1 MALGDS
7 AFGVHGT
14 FGVAAGSKL
23 LSGACCPTMD
33 LVAILS
39 GNRLCLWRMQGGSV
53 WAADVDNVI
62 DIEWSPDGRVILCI
76 HQPPRATLRSVHDGK
91 QLGQLLLPNTI
102 TRITGVWWVEPDE
115 QPPTDEL
122 GDLMK
127 RGPNI
132 PGSAHSLLARLPLL
146 EPYKDPL
153 PAKPNPLGAP
163 MTFGLPDP
171 KPAQDWRIPSPVVQ
185 SIQSL
190 PPSPIA
196 ASLAP
201 ADRAPTR
208 NKPTSSTT
216 KDEQADPNRGT
227 LVVIADSNGL
237 VHLFLD
243 GSYAV
248 GEVRVY
254 PSPTAVRMSG
264 LSKRGSITSFGVYG
278 SGLTSGTT
286 RSTSLTPTLVHVP
299 LATSP
304 ETHKVARA
312 SSTLKALLEYIHLGV
327 EELEVIWCGRSKDG
341 RGGVKDVGSFWA
353 KIILEKERAH
363 AGRVTLGPIAQLTLL
378 LLTGRATDSLQD
390 FLGGGGKLTDR
401 SINHWE
407 QMVSHALIRMRD
419 YASQRIAPA
428 AERMVIVL
436 EEIRGWAAWPDRYA
450 QFRFSQEAIER
461 CLGRAHR
468 LVAYVQWLAIE
479 SNAELAR
486 FVEFIKFMRSEIQ
499 KAIEPDLNVRSP
511 GQTQAQYDTMEAM
524 AYIEQGLV
532 ESSLT
537 AWFTGPGPQTYPGEL
552 SHATPSTMRE
562 AVEQARRALD
572 GKDDAT
578 VRKGKEPAQ
587 VQGGRSLL
595 AEYPERNVSVMADEL
610 AKGCAEV
617 LAVAA
622 GATARGAQVD
632 GIPTWAGDEHPS
644 FERETPDEQR
654 ELVRECTW
662 PSQETIPRPETYVI
676 TRVKRDPGREYC
688 AFSGVE
694 LILCLIRIRPE
705 HEAEVKERASITID
719 CEVNGVGA
727 EILDMAFFDDNQ
739 LLVILRTRGR
749 AHIGMIYYRELGWIG
764 DVRGSQEVVS
774 REELI
779 ELVMRHHENNRMAM
793 AQLEQTVAFSREL
806 QGCGTGPA
814 QLAVNGRRGRRTAC
828 VLDSGGVVE
837 VLDMELESGEEEA
850 ESESENGGLAAVSTL
865 G

>member
-1 MALGDS
+1 ME
-7 AFGVHGT
+7 
-14 FGVAAGSKL
+14 
-23 LSGACCPTMD
+23 PR
-33 LVAILS
+33 
-39 GNRLCLWRMQGGSV
+39 RL
-53 WAADVDNVI
+53 
-62 DIEWSPDGRVILCI
+62 ILCI

-91 QLGQLLLPNTI
+91 QVGELLLPNTV
-102 TRITGVWWVEPDE
+102 TRITGAWWIEPDE
-115 QPPTDEL
+115 QPPMDEL

-127 RGPNI
+127 RGPNT

-171 KPAQDWRIPSPVVQ
+171 KPTQDWRIPSPVVQ
-185 SIQSL
+185 NIQSL
-190 PPSPIA
+190 PPLPIA

-201 ADRAPTR
+201 ADRVPTR
-208 NKPTSSTT
+208 NKPSSTT
-216 KDEQADPNRGT
+216 KDEQVDPNRGT

-237 VHLFLD
+237 VHIFLD

-254 PSPTAVRMSG
+254 PSSTTVRMSG

-278 SGLTSGTT
+278 SRLTSGMTP
-286 RSTSLTPTLVHVP
+286 STSLTPTLVHVP
-299 LATSP
+299 LATTP
-304 ETHKVARA
+304 ETLKVARA
-312 SSTLKALLEYIHLGV
+312 SSTVKALLEYIHLGI
-327 EELEVIWCGRSKDG
+327 EELEVIWCGRPKDG

-353 KIILEKERAH
+353 QIILEKERAH

-419 YASQRIAPA
+419 YASQRITPA
-428 AERMVIVL
+428 AERMVVVL

-461 CLGRAHR
+461 CLGCAHR
-468 LVAYVQWLAIE
+468 LVAYAQWLAIE

-499 KAIEPDLNVRSP
+499 KAIEPDLNARPP

-524 AYIEQGLV
+524 AYIEQGLI
-532 ESSLT
+532 ESALS
-537 AWFTGPGPQTYPGEL
+537 AWFTGPGPQAYPGEL

-595 AEYPERNVSVMADEL
+595 AEYPERNVLVIAGEL

-622 GATARGAQVD
+622 GATTRGAQVD
-632 GIPTWAGDEHPS
+632 GMPVWTGGDEHTLP
-644 FERETPDEQR
+644 EETSEQR

-662 PSQETIPRPETYVI
+662 PSQEADPRPETYVI
-676 TRVKRDPGREYC
+676 TRVKRDSGREYC
-688 AFSGVE
+688 GFSGGVD
-694 LILCLIRIRPE
+694 LIRPE
-705 HEAEVKERASITID
+705 HEARMQEQASVVIE
-719 CEVNGVGA
+719 CEVDGVGA
-727 EILDMAFFDDNQ
+727 EILDIAFFDDNQ

-764 DVRGSQEVVS
+764 DVRGTREVVS
-774 REELI
+774 REELM
-779 ELVMRHHENNRMAM
+779 ELVMRHYETNRMEI
-793 AQLEQTVAFSREL
+793 AQLEQTVARSREL
-806 QGCGTGPA
+806 QGCGTGLA
-814 QLAVNGRRGRRTAC
+814 QLSVNGRRGRRTAC
-828 VLDSGGVVE
+828 VLDSGGVME
-837 VLDMELESGEEEA
+837 VLDMELEGGEEA
-850 ESESENGGLAAVSTL
+850 ESESERE
-865 G
+865 

>member
-33 LVAILS
+33 LVAIVS
-39 GNRLCLWRMQGGSV
+39 GNRLSLWRMQGGSV
-53 WAADVDNVI
+53 WVADVDNVI
-62 DIEWSPDGRVILCI
+62 DIEWSPDGRLILCI

-91 QLGQLLLPNTI
+91 QVGELLLSNTI
-102 TRITGVWWVEPDE
+102 TRITGAWWIEPDE

-127 RGPNI
+127 RGPNT

-171 KPAQDWRIPSPVVQ
+171 KPTQDWRIPSPVVQ

-190 PPSPIA
+190 PPSPIT

-201 ADRAPTR
+201 ADRVPTR
-208 NKPTSSTT
+208 NKPSSTT
-216 KDEQADPNRGT
+216 KDEQVDPNRGT

-248 GEVRVY
+248 GEVRVH
-254 PSPTAVRMSG
+254 PSSTAVRMSG
-264 LSKRGSITSFGVYG
+264 LSKRGSITSFGMYG

-299 LATSP
+299 LATTP
-304 ETHKVARA
+304 ETLKVARA
-312 SSTLKALLEYIHLGV
+312 SSTVKALLEYIHLGI
-327 EELEVIWCGRSKDG
+327 EELEIIWCGRSKDG
-341 RGGVKDVGSFWA
+341 RGGVRDVGSFWY

-363 AGRVTLGPIAQLTLL
+363 AGRITLGPIAQLTLL

-407 QMVSHALIRMRD
+407 QIVSHALIRMRD
-419 YASQRIAPA
+419 YASQRISPA

-450 QFRFSQEAIER
+450 QFGFSQQAIER
-461 CLGRAHR
+461 CLDRAHR
-468 LVAYVQWLAIE
+468 LVAYARWLAIE

-499 KAIEPDLNVRSP
+499 KAIEPDLNARPP
-511 GQTQAQYDTMEAM
+511 GQTQAQYDTLEAM

-532 ESSLT
+532 ESALST
-537 AWFTGPGPQTYPGEL
+537 WFTGPGPQSYPGEL
-552 SHATPSTMRE
+552 SQATPPTMRE
-562 AVEQARRALD
+562 AVEQARRALE

-587 VQGGRSLL
+587 AQGGRSLL
-595 AEYPERNVSVMADEL
+595 AEYPERNVLVIADEL

-622 GATARGAQVD
+622 GATTRGAQVD
-632 GIPTWAGDEHPS
+632 ATPAWAGDTEPPLPEGTLE
-644 FERETPDEQR
+644 ERR

-662 PSQETIPRPETYVI
+662 PSQETTPRPETYVI
-676 TRVKRDPGREYC
+676 TRVKRDSREY
-688 AFSGVE
+688 
-694 LILCLIRIRPE
+694 LCLLRIRLE
-705 HEAEVKERASITID
+705 HEARLQERASIVIE
-719 CEVNGVGA
+719 CEVDGVGV
-727 EILDMAFFDDNQ
+727 EILDIAFFDDNQ
-739 LLVILRTRGR
+739 LVVIMRTRGR
-749 AHIGMIYYRELGWIG
+749 AHIGMIYYRELGWIE
-764 DVRGSQEVVS
+764 DVRGTREVVS
-774 REELI
+774 REELM
-779 ELVMRHHENNRMAM
+779 ELVMRQYETNRMGSAR
-793 AQLEQTVAFSREL
+793 LEQAVARSREL
-806 QGCGTGPA
+806 QGCGTGVG
-814 QLAVNGRRGRRTAC
+814 QLCVNGRRGRRTAC
-828 VLDSGGVVE
+828 ILDSGGVVE
-837 VLDMELESGEEEA
+837 VLDMEGGEEA
-850 ESESENGGLAAVSTL
+850 ESESEQE
-865 G
+865 

>member
-1 MALGDS
+1 
-7 AFGVHGT
+7 
-14 FGVAAGSKL
+14 
-23 LSGACCPTMD
+23 MD
-33 LVAILS
+33 LVAIVS

-53 WAADVDNVI
+53 WAADVENVI
-62 DIEWSPDGRVILCI
+62 DIEWSPDGRIILCI

-91 QLGQLLLPNTI
+91 QVGELLLPNTI
-102 TRITGVWWVEPDE
+102 TRITGVWWIEPDD

-153 PAKPNPLGAP
+153 PPKPNPLGAP
-163 MTFGLPDP
+163 MAFGLPDP
-171 KPAQDWRIPSPVVQ
+171 KPAQDWRIPSPIVRG
-185 SIQSL
+185 IQSL
-190 PPSPIA
+190 PPSPIV

-208 NKPTSSTT
+208 NKPSSSTT
-216 KDEQADPNRGT
+216 KDEQVDPNRGT

-248 GEVRVY
+248 GEVRVC
-254 PSPTAVRMSG
+254 PSSTGVRMSG

-278 SGLTSGTT
+278 SGLTSGMT
-286 RSTSLTPTLVHVP
+286 RSTSLRPTLVHVP

-304 ETHKVARA
+304 ETHRVARA

-327 EELEVIWCGRSKDG
+327 EELEIIWCGRSKDG

-363 AGRVTLGPIAQLTLL
+363 AGRVTLGPVAQLTLL

-450 QFRFSQEAIER
+450 QFRFSQEAIEG
-461 CLGRAHR
+461 CLARAHL

-486 FVEFIKFMRSEIQ
+486 FAEFSKFMRSETQ
-499 KAIEPDLNVRSP
+499 KAIEPDLNARPP
-511 GQTQAQYDTMEAM
+511 GQTQVQYDTLEAM
-524 AYIEQGLV
+524 AYIEQGLI
-532 ESSLT
+532 ESALT

-562 AVEQARRALD
+562 AIEQARRALD

-587 VQGGRSLL
+587 AQGGRSLL
-595 AEYPERNVSVMADEL
+595 AEHPERNVLVMIDEL

-617 LAVAA
+617 LAIAA
-622 GATARGAQVD
+622 EATTRGAQVE
-632 GIPTWAGDEHPS
+632 GEPLWVGNIEHSGP
-644 FERETPDEQR
+644 EQEISEDQ
-654 ELVRECTW
+654 ELVCECTW
-662 PSQETIPRPETYVI
+662 PSQEIVPRPETYVI
-676 TRVKRDPGREYC
+676 TRVKRDSDREY
-688 AFSGVE
+688 
-694 LILCLIRIRPE
+694 LCLLRIRPE
-705 HEAEVKERASITID
+705 HEARVEERASVVID
-719 CEVNGVGA
+719 CKVDGLGA
-727 EILDMAFFDDNQ
+727 EILDIAFFDDSQ
-739 LLVILRTRGR
+739 LIVIVRTRGR

-764 DVRGSQEVVS
+764 DIWRTQEVVS

-779 ELVMRHHENNRMAM
+779 ELVMRHHETNRTCM
-793 AQLEQTVAFSREL
+793 AQLDQTVACSREL
-806 QGCGTGPA
+806 QGCGTGVA
-814 QLAVNGRRGRRTAC
+814 QLSVNGRRGRRTAC

-837 VLDMELESGEEEA
+837 VLDMELEGGEEEA
-850 ESESENGGLAAVSTL
+850 ETECEQE
-865 G
+865 

>member
-1 MALGDS
+1 
-7 AFGVHGT
+7 
-14 FGVAAGSKL
+14 
-23 LSGACCPTMD
+23 
-33 LVAILS
+33 
-39 GNRLCLWRMQGGSV
+39 MQGGSV
-53 WAADVDNVI
+53 WVTDVHNVI
-62 DIEWSPDGRVILCI
+62 NIEWSPDGRLILCI

-91 QLGQLLLPNTI
+91 QVGELLLPNTV
-102 TRITGVWWVEPDE
+102 TRITGAWWIESDE

-127 RGPNI
+127 RGSNT

-185 SIQSL
+185 GIQSL
-190 PPSPIA
+190 PPSPMA

-201 ADRAPTR
+201 IDKVPTR
-208 NKPTSSTT
+208 NKPGSTT
-216 KDEQADPNRGT
+216 KDEQVDPNRGT

-243 GSYAV
+243 GRYAM

-254 PSPTAVRMSG
+254 PSSTAVRMSG

-278 SGLTSGTT
+278 SCLTSGMTP
-286 RSTSLTPTLVHVP
+286 STSLTPTLVHVS
-299 LATSP
+299 LATAP
-304 ETHKVARA
+304 ETLKVARA
-312 SSTLKALLEYIHLGV
+312 SSTVKALLEYIHLGI
-327 EELEVIWCGRSKDG
+327 EELEIIWCGRSKDG
-341 RGGVKDVGSFWA
+341 RGGVKDIGSFWA

-363 AGRVTLGPIAQLTLL
+363 AGRVTRGPIAQLTLL
-378 LLTGRATDSLQD
+378 LLTGRATDPLQD

-407 QMVSHALIRMRD
+407 QIVSHALIRMRD
-419 YASQRIAPA
+419 YASQRIVPA

-468 LVAYVQWLAIE
+468 LVAYAQWLAIE
-479 SNAELAR
+479 AKAELAR

-499 KAIEPDLNVRSP
+499 KAIEPDLNARP
-511 GQTQAQYDTMEAM
+511 AGQTQAQYDTLEAM
-524 AYIEQGLV
+524 AYIEQGLL
-532 ESSLT
+532 ESALT
-537 AWFTGPGPQTYPGEL
+537 AWFAGPGPQSYPGEL

-562 AVEQARRALD
+562 AIEQARRALE
-572 GKDDAT
+572 GKEDAT

-587 VQGGRSLL
+587 AQGGRSLL
-595 AEYPERNVSVMADEL
+595 AEYPERNVLVIADEL

-622 GATARGAQVD
+622 GATTRGAQVD
-632 GIPTWAGDEHPS
+632 GMPVYTGGTDPMPS
-644 FERETPDEQR
+644 EETFEERH

-662 PSQETIPRPETYVI
+662 LSQETIPRPETYVI
-676 TRVKRDPGREYC
+676 TRVKRDPGREY
-688 AFSGVE
+688 
-694 LILCLIRIRPE
+694 LCLVRIRPK
-705 HEAEVKERASITID
+705 HEARVQEQASVVIE
-719 CEVNGVGA
+719 CEVDGVGV
-727 EILDMAFFDDNQ
+727 EILDIAFFDDNQ

-749 AHIGMIYYRELGWIG
+749 AHIGVIYYRELGWIR
-764 DVRGSQEVVS
+764 DVRGSQKAVS
-774 REELI
+774 REELM
-779 ELVMRHHENNRMAM
+779 ELVMRHHETNRMDIAR
-793 AQLEQTVAFSREL
+793 LEQTIARSREL
-806 QGCGTGPA
+806 QGCGTGTA
-814 QLAVNGRRGRRTAC
+814 QLSVNGRRGRRTAC

-837 VLDMELESGEEEA
+837 VLDMELEGGEEA
-850 ESESENGGLAAVSTL
+850 ESESERE
-865 G
+865 